1 MVEVSG
7 FITAGGRSSRMGRDK
22 AWLELDGRSMI
33 GRVIEAL
40 TPVTT
45 SLNII
50 ANSPD
55 YARLGF
61 PVFADSHQGVGPL
74 EAIRTALAN
83 SPTEWI
89 VLAGCDM
96 PFVTT
101 ELFALLLS
109 IANAEISN
117 LKSQISNLSPQ
128 PLNSEPQAPDSGL
141 RTQDSELRTQNSGLA
156 AVVPLNANG
165 LTEPLCALYSTSAL
179 QAVTELIDSG
189 KRKVSLLFERIPTRR
204 ICVDEI
210 TNLPGAGLF
219 FENINTPEDYE
230 RMQKSLIFQA

>member
-1 MVEVSG
+1 MQNRMVELSG

-22 AWLELDGRSMI
+22 AWLELDGRPMI

-40 TPVTT
+40 TSVTT

-61 PVFADSHQGVGPL
+61 PVFADTYQGVGPL

-83 SPTEWI
+83 SPTEWVI
-89 VLAGCDM
+89 LAGCDM

-101 ELFALLLS
+101 ELFALLLN
-109 IANAEISN
+109 IASAEISN
-117 LKSQISNLSPQ
+117 LKPQISTLSPQ

-141 RTQDSELRTQNSGLA
+141 RTQDSGLA

-165 LTEPLCALYSTSAL
+165 LTEPLCALYSTAAL

-189 KRKVSLLFERIPTRR
+189 ERKVSLLFERTRTRR
-204 ICVDEI
+204 VSFDEI

-230 RMQKSLIFQA
+230 RLQKSLIFQA